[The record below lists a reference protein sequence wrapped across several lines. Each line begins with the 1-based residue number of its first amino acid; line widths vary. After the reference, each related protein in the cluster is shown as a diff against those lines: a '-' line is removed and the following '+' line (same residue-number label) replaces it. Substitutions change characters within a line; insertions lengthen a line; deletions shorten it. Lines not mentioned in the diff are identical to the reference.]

1 MGLARTTVT
10 GTVWN
15 YSAFALGKALVFL
28 STILLARLLVPQDF
42 GLVALGLMVLRF
54 LETLGD
60 LGVGPALIYRA
71 EDPERTSSVAFGINV
86 VMGLVLTAGMVLGAP
101 LAADFFHEPGLVPVL
116 QVLALS
122 FLLTAPR
129 NVHESRLKRELA
141 FRRRFVPEI
150 ARTAAKGVA
159 SVVFAWLGFGVWSLV
174 WGQLAG
180 EITSTSLYWW
190 VARWRPRLSF
200 DRTIARALLGY
211 GGQIVLLKIIAATLN
226 NVDYLII
233 GRRLDAVA
241 LGFYVMAFRIPELV
255 IVSLCTV
262 ASQVLF
268 PAYARL
274 QSDAAALRRG
284 FLKTMRYMALITVPV
299 GVGMAIVA
307 PEFVNLFYTARWAPS
322 IPVMQILALYSTLHA
337 LSFNVGD
344 IYKAIGRPS
353 ILSSLGAAKLVVA
366 VPVLWFAASRGI
378 LGVAV
383 GHAITTLIFTA
394 VSLAMACRVLAV
406 RWREVASA
414 LRPAFVS
421 AAVMA
426 IGVLALERLLPPSA
440 RLWGLVLVGAML
452 YTLTLWLTDRP
463 TVRQAFNLVRRAR
476 STPSY
481 GP

>member
-1 MGLARTTVT
+1 MGLARTTTT
-10 GTVWN
+10 GTAWN

-86 VMGLVLTAGMVLGAP
+86 VMGSVLTAGVVLGAP
-101 LAADFFHEPGLVPVL
+101 LAADFFHEPRLVPVL

-122 FLLTAPR
+122 VLLTALR
-129 NVHESRLKRELA
+129 NVHASRLNKELA

-150 ARTAAKGVA
+150 ARTAAKGVG
-159 SVVFAWLGFGVWSLV
+159 SVVLAWLGFGVWSLV

-180 EITSTSLYWW
+180 EVTATLLYWW
-190 VARWRPRLSF
+190 AARWRPRLSF

-211 GGQIVLLKIIAATLN
+211 GGQIVLLKIIATTLS

-255 IVSLCTV
+255 IVSLCRM

-299 GVGMAIVA
+299 GVGTAIVA
-307 PEFVNLFYTARWAPS
+307 ADFVDLFYTSRWAPS
-322 IPVMQILALYSTLHA
+322 IPVMQVLALYSTLQA
-337 LSFNVGD
+337 LNFNVGD
-344 IYKAIGRPS
+344 IYKAIGRPA
-353 ILSSLGAAKLVVA
+353 ILSSLAAARLVVA
-366 VPVLWFAASRGI
+366 VPVLWFAASHGI

-383 GHAITTLIFTA
+383 GHAITTLIFAA
-394 VSLAMACRVLAV
+394 VSQAMACHVLAV
-406 RWREVASA
+406 RWRDIASA

-421 AAVMA
+421 TATMA
-426 IGVLALERLLPPSA
+426 IGALALQRVLPPA
-440 RLWGLVLVGAML
+440 TRLWGTVLTGAAL
-452 YTLTLWLTDRP
+452 YALTLWLTERATVQQALALIRRP
-463 TVRQAFNLVRRAR
+463 GRVPF
-476 STPSY
+476 P
-481 GP
+481 

>member
-1 MGLARTTVT
+1 MGLARTTIT
-10 GTVWN
+10 GTAWN

-42 GLVALGLMVLRF
+42 GLVALGLMVLGF

-71 EDPERTSSVAFGINV
+71 EDPERASSVAFGINV
-86 VMGLVLTAGMVLGAP
+86 VMGSVLTAGVVLGAP
-101 LAADFFHEPGLVPVL
+101 LAADFFREPRLVPVL

-122 FLLTAPR
+122 VLLTALR
-129 NVHESRLKRELA
+129 NVHASRLNKELA

-150 ARTAAKGVA
+150 ARTAAKGVG
-159 SVVFAWLGFGVWSLV
+159 SVVLAWLGFGVWSLV

-180 EITSTSLYWW
+180 EVTATLLYWW
-190 VARWRPRLSF
+190 AARWRPRLAF

-211 GGQIVLLKIIAATLN
+211 GGQIVLLKIIAATLSN
-226 NVDYLII
+226 IDYLII

-255 IVSLCTV
+255 IVSLCRI

-284 FLKTMRYMALITVPV
+284 YLKTMRYMALITVPV
-299 GVGMAIVA
+299 GVGTAIVA
-307 PEFVNLFYTARWAPS
+307 SDFVNLFYTSRWAPS
-322 IPVMQILALYSTLHA
+322 IPVMQVLALYSTLQA

-353 ILSSLGAAKLVVA
+353 ILSSLGAARLVVA
-366 VPVLWFAASRGI
+366 VPVLWFAASHGI

-383 GHAITTLIFTA
+383 GHAITTLIFAA
-394 VSLAMACRVLAV
+394 VSQAMACRVLAV
-406 RWREVASA
+406 RWRDIASA
-414 LRPAFVS
+414 LRPAFMS
-421 AAVMA
+421 TAVMA
-426 IGVLALERLLPPSA
+426 IGSLALQRVLPPA
-440 RLWGLVLVGAML
+440 TRLWGTVLTGAAL
-452 YTLTLWLTDRP
+452 YALTLWLTERA
-463 TVRQAFNLVRRAR
+463 TAQQALALIRRSGR
-476 STPSY
+476 VPF
-481 GP
+481 P

>member
-1 MGLARTTVT
+1 MGLTRTTVT
-10 GTVWN
+10 GTAWN
-15 YSAFALGKALVFL
+15 YVAFALGKGLVFL

-42 GLVALGLMVLRF
+42 GLVALGLLVLRF
-54 LETLGD
+54 LEKLGD
-60 LGVGPALIYRA
+60 LGMGQALIYRP
-71 EDPERTSSVAFGINV
+71 EDPERTSSVAFGINL
-86 VMGLVLTAGMVLGAP
+86 VMGLTLAAGTVLGAP
-101 LAADFFHEPGLVPVL
+101 VAAGFFREPQLVPVL

-122 FLLTAPR
+122 FLLTALR
-129 NVHESRLKRELA
+129 NVHESRLKKELA

-180 EITSTSLYWW
+180 EITSTALYWW

-226 NVDYLII
+226 NIDYLII

-255 IVSLCTV
+255 ILSLCTV

-284 FLKTMRYMALITVPV
+284 FLKTMRYMALITVPAA
-299 GVGMAIVA
+299 VGMAIVA
-307 PEFVNLFYTARWAPS
+307 ADFVNLFYTARWAPT
-322 IPVMQILALYSTLHA
+322 IPVMRVLALYSMFLA
-337 LSFNVGD
+337 LSFNAGD
-344 IYKAIGRPS
+344 IYKAVGRPS
-353 ILSSLGAAKLVVA
+353 ILSTLGAAKLVVA
-366 VPVLWFAASRGI
+366 VPVLWIAAGHG
-378 LGVAV
+378 LLAVAI
-383 GHAITTLIFTA
+383 GHAVTTLVFTA
-394 VSLAMACRVLAV
+394 ISLGIACRVLTV
-406 RWREVASA
+406 RWRDVASA

-421 AAVMA
+421 TAVMA
-426 IGVLALERLLPPSA
+426 AGAVALQQVLPTAI
-440 RLWGLVLVGAML
+440 RLWGVALAGATL
-452 YTLTLWLTDRP
+452 YALTLWLIDRA
-463 TVRQAFNLVRRAR
+463 TVQQALTLIRQPGRTAL
-476 STPSY
+476 S
-481 GP
+481 